1 MTGDGAAFTVSMICG
16 VSMMLLWDI
25 IYGLR
30 HSSKCGAVADFLLDF
45 IWWVTFAAVF
55 TLFLWDANSLRLR
68 AYELFAAGS
77 SAFLYHITVSK
88 PIKRIF
94 CVLFDVIF
102 KIFKIILKILLTPAV
117 FLYKILIRPFK
128 NLCKKR
134 GGKLTAEAVSE
145 SEEMH

>member
-1 MTGDGAAFTVSMICG
+1 MTGDGAAFTVSMVCG
-16 VSMMLLWDI
+16 ASMMLLWDI
-25 IYGLR
+25 MYGLR
-30 HSSKCGAVADFLLDF
+30 RSSRCGAVVDCLLDV
-45 IWWVTFAAVF
+45 IWWMTFAAMF

-134 GGKLTAEAVSE
+134 CGRSTAETVSE
-145 SEEMH
+145 SGGMH